1 MPFCAFLLC
10 TLVFSGVQGVF
21 VYFTITRVSTIPIS
35 AEVCYWLLWCW
46 GFVEGVLFVWGI
58 FFVVSG
64 LFVCFNADFSWVLLG
79 FFLHKQFQSY
89 FAIYLQL
96 SEISVCMQICKYRC
110 VFTCSDCFFWVIGI
124 IMPSNACV
132 ELQIF
137 KSAHSC

>member
-58 FFVVSG
+58 FLLFQAC
-64 LFVCFNADFSWVLLG
+64 LFVLMLIFLGFCWV
-79 FFLHKQFQSY
+79 FFLHKQLLSY
-89 FAIYLQL
+89 FAMCLQL
-96 SEISVCMQICKYRC
+96 SEISVCLQICKCRC

-124 IMPSNACV
+124 RMPSNVCV
-132 ELQIF
+132 ELEIF